1 MPPENVEL
9 VELVPMV
16 EIVEMVEM
24 VPLNSPY
31 APPGT
36 VYLKHLQPVTLVVM
50 DEKVSDDLDAYHQSF
65 LGVTL

>member
-9 VELVPMV
+9 VELAPMV

-24 VPLNSPY
+24 VP
-31 APPGT
+31 
-36 VYLKHLQPVTLVVM
+36 VTLVVL

-65 LGVTL
+65 LGVVL